1 MSMRKIRR
9 RGIRLMN
16 RSETFRTYDL
26 ATGEYT
32 GTWRRWGE
40 TVPARRRS
48 AEMGGRDAVHQ

>member
-1 MSMRKIRR
+1 MRKIRR

-26 ATGEYT
+26 VTGEYT

-40 TVPARRRS
+40 TLPARRRT
-48 AEMGGRDAVHQ
+48 AEKGGRDAVHQ